1 MTFLPTLNRENVLL
15 YVFWGLA
22 GLLFYARVTDLASL
36 NFILT
41 PLLAIVL
48 IFEYHRRWGKTKPSI
63 LVLSFVCWVTS

>member
-22 GLLFYARVTDLASL
+22 GLFFYARVTDLASL

-41 PLLAIVL
+41 LLLSIVL
-48 IFEYHRRWGKTKPSI
+48 IFEYHRKVGGRPNP
-63 LVLSFVCWVTS
+63 LF